1 MGLCVS
7 RMDIYLNTHSA
18 PFGNFEYVNDV
29 SLCTGGE
36 MNYNTHWEFFY
47 TSREID
53 QVRFFLLLV
62 FFFLAPVSNHPHI
75 IGISGIPLGTRMY
88 V

>member
-1 MGLCVS
+1 
-7 RMDIYLNTHSA
+7 MDIYLNTRSV
-18 PFGNFEYVNDV
+18 PFGNFGYVNDAR
-29 SLCTGGE
+29 TGGE

-53 QVRFFLLLV
+53 QVRFFLFLSSFSLL
-62 FFFLAPVSNHPHI
+62 PVSNHPHI
-75 IGISGIPLGTRMY
+75 IGISGIPLGTHVY